1 MTLVGVGLGPGDP
14 ELLTLKAIRMLEKS
28 DKVFVPG
35 KLALELVLPYTDAEI
50 LDFPMTHDKTVLE
63 RTLDRNADIVA
74 SAVASRGGNGNGNR
88 HGLVAFG
95 LIGDPNFF
103 STFIRLKNRMKE
115 KYPDITI
122 ETIPGIS
129 SITAFAS
136 RTDVG
141 IDRSFTV
148 SDGSPTTTKIVLKT
162 RDPKKIRADLVNE
175 GYTDFIFA
183 EKLFSSEERITD
195 EIPDKGDYFSIIYAS
210 KGEESEKV
218 GKTERVREPVMPEKV
233 YFVGAGPGD
242 PKLIT
247 LRGKELLDGADLV
260 IYTGSLVDPAVA
272 AISNGDAV
280 NSHGLSLDELTDL
293 MVSAV
298 RGGKRVVRLHTGDP
312 SLYGAICE
320 QIVALKSHGIDVGII
335 PGVSSVFAATAAL
348 KTQLTLSGITE
359 TLIITRPAGVTL
371 ESDSIRE
378 LSRHRA
384 TMAIFLGVDKIEKI
398 MNEVLYPPETPVA
411 VVYRASWQDEQII
424 RGTVADIAEK
434 VRAAGIERSA
444 MILIGD
450 AVCPKSFRR
459 SHLYGSQ

>member
-74 SAVASRGGNGNGNR
+74 SAVASRGEDGDED
-88 HGLVAFG
+88 GLVAFG

-103 STFIRLKNRMKE
+103 STFIRLRNRMWE

-136 RTDVG
+136 RIGVG
-141 IDRSFTV
+141 IDRSFSV
-148 SDGSPTTTKIVLKT
+148 SDGSPTTTKIVLKA
-162 RDPKKIRADLVNE
+162 RNPKKIRADLINE
-175 GYTDFIFA
+175 GYTDLVFA
-183 EKLFSSEERITD
+183 EKLFSCEERITE

-210 KGEESEKV
+210 KEEESEKV

-247 LRGKELLDGADLV
+247 LRGKELLERADLV